1 MTTTTQEIK
10 VVASAVDR
18 ATTKAPFYMEV
29 AIMTWRDLLTTLRTP
44 SAILPSI
51 FINVFF
57 LIIYKSTLGRSAE
70 FLPGLEGKD
79 YLGFI
84 LPLSVIS
91 ASLGGAGL
99 TGQNLVRDIESGYFN
114 KLLLTPV
121 SRGALVLGPILS
133 GAVFLAFQAVMV
145 IALGLLMGLNPATG
159 ILGLAA
165 LVGLAVLTG
174 MGLAGYIVGLALRT
188 GNSGA
193 VQGGSFLFFPLTFL
207 TASYVPLDLLDGW
220 LKTAAQINP
229 ITYSIEAGRS
239 LMLNG
244 WEGDTLLKGIIACSL
259 LAIVTFTFA
268 MLSLKARTA
277 RS

>member
-1 MTTTTQEIK
+1 MTTTTQEMKAIT
-10 VVASAVDR
+10 AVNHD
-18 ATTKAPFYMEV
+18 AGKAPFYKEV
-29 AIMTWRDLLTTLRTP
+29 AIMTWRDLITTLRTP

-57 LIIYKSTLGRSAE
+57 LIINHATFGRSAG
-70 FLPGLEGKD
+70 FLPELAGKD

-91 ASLGGAGL
+91 ASLGGAGI

-121 SRGALVLGPILS
+121 SRVAIVLGPILS
-133 GAVFLAFQAVMV
+133 GAVFLAFQALIV
-145 IALGLLMGLNPATG
+145 IG
-159 ILGLAA
+159 LGLAMGLSVETGVLGVLA
-165 LVGLAVLTG
+165 LVGVAVLTG
-174 MGLAGYIVGLALRT
+174 MGLSGYIVGLALRT

-193 VQGGSFLFFPLTFL
+193 VQAGSFLFFPLTFI

-220 LKTAAQINP
+220 LKTAARINP

-239 LMLNG
+239 LMLTG
-244 WEGDTLLKGIIACSL
+244 WEGDTLAKGILACGI
-259 LAIVTFTFA
+259 LAALTFA
-268 MLSLKARTA
+268 YAMSSLKARTA